1 MEEQPKG
8 FAIART
14 VAVLLAI
21 AALTVAV
28 FLWRDRLSEFA
39 LIGYPAV
46 FVACFLLNSGVFGLS
61 PSGVVA
67 VEASFIFNPFITAIV
82 AGLGAGA
89 GEMTSYFA
97 GKTSCELLDTTKVDA
112 ILDKPPVVV
121 AVITFV
127 ASFISGNL
135 SDALGVVIGRNG
147 NALVPYMV
155 GATLAKVVKMV
166 ILVALAHYG
175 TEFLASL
182 GIPNVFDYLK

>member
-1 MEEQPKG
+1 MGERSKG

-28 FLWRDRLSEFA
+28 FVWRDQLSEFA

-46 FVACFLLNSGVFGLS
+46 FVACFLLNSGVFGIS

-89 GEMTSYFA
+89 GEITSYFA

-112 ILDKPPVVV
+112 ILDKPPVVI
-121 AVITFV
+121 AAITFV

-135 SDALGVVIGRNG
+135 SDAIGVVVGRNG
-147 NALVPYMV
+147 KALIPYMI
-155 GATLAKVVKMV
+155 GATLAKVVKML
-166 ILVALAHYG
+166 ILVVLAHYG
-175 TEFLASL
+175 AEFLENL
-182 GIPNVFDYLK
+182 GVPNIFEYLK